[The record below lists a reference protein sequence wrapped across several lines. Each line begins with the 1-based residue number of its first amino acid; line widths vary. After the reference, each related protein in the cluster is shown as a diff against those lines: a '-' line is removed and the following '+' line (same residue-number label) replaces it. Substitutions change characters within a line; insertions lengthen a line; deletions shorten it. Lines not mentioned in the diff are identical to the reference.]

1 MTQWLHRIDNRA
13 LTRTV
18 CFGLLLALLSGCA
31 ATRQAG
37 SAPLRPAIEQLLL
50 SQALQRSLSEVSLPI
65 PADATVFVEAVGLTR
80 DNPPDQEYARQAIA
94 VQLAR
99 QGFRPVQKE
108 EEARYRIKVLLQAFG
123 IEQGVVF
130 FGMPQVQS
138 VLLPFSL
145 PEITLYKDFHQTGLV
160 RWALTVLERGSD
172 RLISSSPWYAAST
185 YYNHYTVFFAV
196 SFRLTDLE
204 LPE

>member
-1 MTQWLHRIDNRA
+1 MKQWTHRLDNRA
-13 LTRTV
+13 LTRTI
-18 CFGLLLALLSGCA
+18 CFGICLVLLSGCA

-50 SQALQRSLSEVSLPI
+50 SQALQRSLQEVSLPI

-80 DNPPDQEYARQAIA
+80 DNPPDQEYVRQAIA
-94 VQLAR
+94 VQFAR

-108 EEARYRIKVLLQAFG
+108 EEARYRIKVLLQTFG

-130 FGMPQVQS
+130 FGMPPVQS

-145 PEITLYKDFHQTGLV
+145 PEIALYKDFHQMGLV
-160 RWALTVLERGSD
+160 RWALTVSERATG
-172 RLISSSPWYAAST
+172 RLINSSPWYAAST
-185 YYNHYTVFFAV
+185 YYNHYTLFIAV
-196 SFRLTDLE
+196 TFRMTDLE